1 MENLYSEVVQDI
13 LGYPGKMISA
23 SKSSYARAFPDH
35 IVIFNANL
43 FAGGKKIWFGDL
55 DVTESIDSIKEL
67 SCSIGED
74 VYVLFE
80 MDGRFGNEKNPNIE
94 NAVLKVNPSG
104 EFLLHK
110 MLESRVNLGELKL

>member
-1 MENLYSEVVQDI
+1 MENLYSEVAQDI

-23 SKSSYARAFPDH
+23 SKRSYVDAFPDH
-35 IVIFNANL
+35 IVVFNANL

-55 DVTESIDSIKEL
+55 DVTESIDSIQEL

-80 MDGRFGNEKNPNIE
+80 MDGRFGNEKKPNIE
-94 NAVLKVNPSG
+94 NSVLKVKPSG

-110 MLESRVNLGELKL
+110 MLDSRVNLGELKL